1 MRDDDR
7 PAEETVQLDP
17 FELLGNE
24 HRAAIVET
32 LGDARVEEGVRP
44 TLTFSELRARTD
56 VDLPSS
62 QFNYHLQRLLGTF
75 VEKTED
81 SYRMRVEGRLVY
93 QALRAGTFDRAGPA
107 STHDLDVDC
116 YYCGGALRATF
127 EDAVATV
134 ACRDCEHLYEI
145 LGVPPA
151 VLTADGDDA
160 VERFAGHCRQK
171 RFAFGNGDCPTCGA
185 AVGTEIR
192 RPPNVPFH
200 DDGTAVVRIYR
211 LCDNCGD
218 QFYLSLGEALLY
230 DPAVVSFCLE
240 RGLDVVRTPA
250 WEIPFAATDES
261 VAVVSEEP
269 LRLSLTV
276 GLAGDELELV
286 VDGSLDV
293 VERNRR

>member
-1 MRDDDR
+1 MEDESRPSTDD
-7 PAEETVQLDP
+7 TQTDP

-24 HRAAIVET
+24 QRAAIVET
-32 LGDARVEEGVRP
+32 LGDARVEAGVRP
-44 TLTFSELRARTD
+44 TVSFSELRARA
-56 VDLPSS
+56 DLDIPSS

-81 SYRMRVEGRLVY
+81 GYRMRVEGRLVY

-116 YYCGGALRATF
+116 YYCDGTLQATF
-127 EDAVATV
+127 EDGVARV
-134 ACRDCEHLYEI
+134 ECRDCEHLYEI

-151 VLTADGDDA
+151 VLNADGDDA
-160 VERFAGHCRQK
+160 VERFVGHCRQK
-171 RFAFGNGDCPTCGA
+171 RFAFANGDCPTCGA

-192 RPPNVPFH
+192 RSPEIPF
-200 DDGTAVVRIYR
+200 DDDETAVVRVYR
-211 LCDNCGD
+211 LCENCGD

-240 RGLDVVRTPA
+240 RGLDVVRTPS
-250 WEIPFAATDES
+250 WEIPFAATDRS
-261 VAVVSEEP
+261 VALLSEEP

-276 GLAGDELELV
+276 SLADDELELV
-286 VDGSLDV
+286 VDGSLAV